1 MITETDKKY
10 GFATDCRILALILHF
25 LSTMSIVNKLV
36 LTVRGQDIQSTNQ
49 KLTKASRDLA
59 SRELSLVVY
68 IMFTFLIASRSE
80 WFIGVICCN
89 CPDVSRFFFRFWLA
103 TVIRKQLKSEIRYK
117 SCHVRKLS
125 EVQSRQRSLRFSSN
139 KSLSRDSNTP
149 MARLP

>member
-10 GFATDCRILALILHF
+10 DFATDCRILALILHF

-49 KLTKASRDLA
+49 KLTKASRDLT
-59 SRELSLVVY
+59 SHEFSLIVC

-89 CPDVSRFFFRFWLA
+89 CPDVTFFFFFFGFGWR
-103 TVIRKQLKSEIRYK
+103 
-117 SCHVRKLS
+117 
-125 EVQSRQRSLRFSSN
+125 QSLESNSNLRLDTKVVTSGS
-139 KSLSRDSNTP
+139 
-149 MARLP
+149 